1 MPTVSHGRP
10 SLRRLLVATAATALC
25 SCPAVAAA
33 ATAPT
38 PSVPATSPQP
48 SLSVPATSP
57 LPSPTPSLRS
67 STVGGAQL
75 ASTGTVA
82 NVTPGLPAPPDVQA
96 AGWLVADLGTGQVL
110 AAHDAHGPY
119 APASTLKILTALTVI
134 PLLDPTAQ
142 VQVTDADVA
151 VDGSKVG
158 IVPGHAYTVATLL
171 QGMLMVSGND
181 AATALANAAGG
192 TTATV
197 AAMNAMAAALQAY
210 DTHAHDVDG
219 LDAPGQTSSAYD
231 LALLSRAA
239 LALPAFRTDVGTD
252 RVEFAGNGV
261 KPFQIANHNPLLG
274 AVPGV
279 YGVKNGYTDAA
290 RASYVGAALR
300 GGHDLVVVVMRTVP
314 DFVPESEQ
322 LFDWGFAVDGKIAPV
337 GALVGPARARTGNGT
352 DAAAAASQASTAA
365 AAAAT
370 VRSGHHWYGDA
381 TWLAVGVL
389 GGLFLLFVGRRE
401 QVRRRR
407 RVRLERRVRL

>member
-1 MPTVSHGRP
+1 MPTVSH
-10 SLRRLLVATAATALC
+10 LRRLLAASVAAAALC
-25 SCPAVAAA
+25 ACPAVAAA
-33 ATAPT
+33 D
-38 PSVPATSPQP
+38 
-48 SLSVPATSP
+48 
-57 LPSPTPSLRS
+57 PSPTPSSPPAPASPSVPPSSSAAPTPSLRA
-67 STVGGAQL
+67 STVGGVRL

-82 NVTPGLPAPPDVQA
+82 NVTAGLPAPPTVQA

-134 PLLDPTAQ
+134 PLLDPAAQ
-142 VQVTDADVA
+142 VQVTDADVR
-151 VDGSKVG
+151 VDGTKVG

-192 TTATV
+192 TAATV
-197 AAMNAMAAALQAY
+197 AAMNATAAELQAY

-231 LALLSRAA
+231 LALLTRAA
-239 LALPAFRTDVGTD
+239 LALPIFRTDVGTD
-252 RVEFAGNGV
+252 RVEFAGAGV

-290 RASYVGAALR
+290 RASYVGAAMR
-300 GGHDLVVVVMRTVP
+300 GGHDIVVVVMRTVP

-337 GALVGPARARTGNGT
+337 GRLVGPASARSGNGT
-352 DAAAAASQASTAA
+352 DAAAAASHSSTVAV
-365 AAAAT
+365 AAAT
-370 VRSGHHWYGDA
+370 ARSHRDWSGDA
-381 TWLAVGVL
+381 GWLAVGLV

-407 RVRLERRVRL
+407 RVRLERRPRL